1 MRFEVIP
8 SNIVDNA
15 WFIRDTVGKIKFPT
29 STNKFL
35 CDFYCKA
42 LNTVYEEKEV
52 FYDG

>member
-1 MRFEVIP
+1 MRFEVVP

-15 WFIRDTVGKIKFPT
+15 WFIRDTMGNLTFPT

-42 LNTVYEEKEV
+42 LNVVYDEKGG
-52 FYDG
+52 FL